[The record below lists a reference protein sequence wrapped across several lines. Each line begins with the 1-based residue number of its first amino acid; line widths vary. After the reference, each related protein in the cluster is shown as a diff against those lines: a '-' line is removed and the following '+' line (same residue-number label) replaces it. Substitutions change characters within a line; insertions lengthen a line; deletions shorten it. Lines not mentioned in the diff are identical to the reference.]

1 MDKELERIFA
11 RFSDEVPESFR
22 VISTGRSETDFRD
35 TVIVTAVSGNRLV
48 LKLSDNDFTFPDKI
62 GMWQRTAEE
71 YRALGC
77 YCPHIWTDKEGVFP
91 VTDYRG
97 HKCTVYAEEYS
108 LYPAAEERETDF
120 SEYRDDAVYMDDA
133 WLLTAK
139 VAAKQFGYTEYPSG
153 YCLFETFC
161 PSDKTDEVL
170 ENALEWIK
178 LAEVLPQAYKAQTQR
193 IKQLWYENREMLER
207 LYPLLPRSV
216 FQADLNST
224 NILVDE
230 ERHFKGLMDFNL
242 CGRDVF
248 LNYLMRENR
257 PLEQLQRRLRLVS
270 SIYSFSDLEKQA
282 APLLYRCLAPLW
294 ISRVE
299 KLKQVSGDDTALREF
314 LDETE
319 RMLTE
324 DCKLDEFMTP
334 EGG

>member
-1 MDKELERIFA
+1 MDKELCRIFA
-11 RFSDEVPESFR
+11 RFSDDSPVSFE
-22 VISTGRSETDFRD
+22 VISTGRSKNDFRD
-35 TVIVTAVSGNRLV
+35 TVIVTAVSGNKLV
-48 LKLSDNDFTFPDKI
+48 LKLTDNDFTFPEKLK
-62 GMWQRTAEE
+62 MWQRTVNE

-77 YCPHIWTDKEGVFP
+77 YCPQIWTDKNGDFP
-91 VTDYRG
+91 VLDYKSR
-97 HKCTVYAEEYS
+97 KCVVSAEEYS
-108 LYPAAEERETDF
+108 PYPTAEKRETDF
-120 SEYRDDAVYMDDA
+120 KDYADDSTYMDDA

-139 VAAKQFGYTEYPSG
+139 VAARQFDYTDYPSG

-178 LAEVLPQAYKAQTQR
+178 LADALPEAFKEQTER
-193 IKQLWYENREMLER
+193 IKRLWYENRDSLER

-230 ERHFKGLMDFNL
+230 NRHFKGLIDFNL

-257 PLEQLQRRLRLVS
+257 PLEQLRRRLRLVS
-270 SIYSFSDLEKQA
+270 SIYRFSDLEKQA

-294 ISRVE
+294 SSRVE
-299 KLKQVSGDDTALREF
+299 KLKQVSGDDTALRQF

-324 DCKLDEFMTP
+324 DFRLEEQM
-334 EGG
+334 